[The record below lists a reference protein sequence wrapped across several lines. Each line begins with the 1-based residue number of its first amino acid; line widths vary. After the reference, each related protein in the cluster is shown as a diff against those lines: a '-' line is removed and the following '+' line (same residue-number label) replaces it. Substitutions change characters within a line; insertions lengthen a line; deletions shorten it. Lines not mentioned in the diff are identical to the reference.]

1 MYTIRD
7 AKQYVLQALKNAVG
21 KGFTPTVD
29 DLETPPDEKMGD
41 IAFPCFAL
49 AKSMKRNPNE
59 IATEIAAKIAPK
71 EYISDVSAKGPYV
84 NMKWNTDKFGQE
96 ILENIDEQGAKYG
109 QATSGEGKRVMVE
122 YAQPNTHKAIH
133 VGHLRNFTVGQMT
146 VNMLEA
152 NGFEVVPVSY
162 INDLGMHVAMCLWGI
177 KQFHNGELPKDEED
191 KIGFL
196 ADMYVKA
203 TEAVGDDK
211 QKREE
216 VSEIHRNLEKKQ
228 GDYLKHWKTTRKW
241 SLNYIRDVFKELSLP
256 IEAWYYES
264 ELIKRARSI
273 IEDLIEEGIAA
284 HSEGA
289 WIVNLEDEDLGVNL
303 LVKSDGTLL
312 YNAKDIA
319 LALQKEDDYQPQ
331 RSVYVID
338 ARQSLAMKQLF
349 ATLEKMGFQK
359 DLTHL
364 SYEFVT
370 LKEGAMSSRKGNVI
384 RYEDFRDK
392 LVALAVE
399 ETSQRHEGWSDS
411 EVQDVAK
418 RIASAAMRFDML
430 KQDLDKKIVF
440 DFEEALSF
448 DGFTGPYL
456 LYTYARIQSLLDKAD
471 IDPSTDN
478 FSTTHD
484 AEHRLVTVLAEYP
497 DVVFDC
503 GSTLRM
509 SMLPH
514 YLFRLAK
521 AFAEFYEQAPVLQAE
536 DESVTR
542 SRLALAKAVSRV
554 LENGFEIMGIEP
566 VDKM

>member
-1 MYTIRD
+1 MYTIRN
-7 AKQYVLQALKNAVG
+7 AKQYVLQAIKNAVG

-29 DLETPPDEKMGD
+29 DLETPPDETLGD

-49 AKSMKRNPNE
+49 AKSMKRNPAE

-71 EYISDVSAKGPYV
+71 EYIAEVSAKGPYV
-84 NMKWNTDKFGQE
+84 NMKWDTDMLGGQV
-96 ILENIDEQGAKYG
+96 LKNIDEQGASYG

-177 KQFHNGELPKDEED
+177 DQFHDGELPKED
-191 KIGFL
+191 DDKVGFL
-196 ADMYVKA
+196 AEMYVKA
-203 TEAVGDDK
+203 TDAVENDE

-228 GDYLKHWKTTRKW
+228 GDYLKQWKKTRKW
-241 SLNYIRDVFKELSLP
+241 SLDYIRGVFKELSLP

-289 WIVNLEDEDLGVNL
+289 WIVNLEDRDLGVNL

-319 LALQKEDDYQPQ
+319 LAMQKEDDYHPQ
-331 RSVYVID
+331 RSIYVID
-338 ARQSLAMKQLF
+338 ARQSLAMQQLF
-349 ATLEKMGFQK
+349 ATLEEMGFQK
-359 DLTHL
+359 DLRHL

-384 RYEDFRDK
+384 RYEEFRDK
-392 LVALAVE
+392 LIHLATE
-399 ETSQRHEGWSDS
+399 ETADRHEDWSEG
-411 EVQDVAK
+411 EVEGVAK
-418 RIASAAMRFDML
+418 RIASARH
-430 KQDLDKKIVF
+430 
-440 DFEEALSF
+440 ALRYAQA
-448 DGFTGPYL
+448 GFG
-456 LYTYARIQSLLDKAD
+456 QK
-471 IDPSTDN
+471 N
-478 FSTTHD
+478 CF
-484 AEHRLVTVLAEYP
+484 
-497 DVVFDC
+497 
-503 GSTLRM
+503 
-509 SMLPH
+509 
-514 YLFRLAK
+514 
-521 AFAEFYEQAPVLQAE
+521 
-536 DESVTR
+536 
-542 SRLALAKAVSRV
+542 
-554 LENGFEIMGIEP
+554 
-566 VDKM
+566 